1 MNTNLASTPLNDR
14 LLFHLEGLEK
24 ELKDKDRALLHI
36 EQIHREK
43 LSELQTKISLLEQ
56 DRAGSEQRLQVVPH
70 LAALTDRSILFS
82 PRILPRNKTNF
93 DNV

>member
-1 MNTNLASTPLNDR
+1 MNTNLASTPLHDR

-56 DRAGSEQRLQVVPH
+56 DRAQSEQRLQVVSY
-70 LAALTDRSILFS
+70 LAALTDLDPFLS
-82 PRILPRNKTNF
+82 
-93 DNV
+93 